1 MDLGKKNIG
10 LALVNSKNKKKS
22 VIYHVGGFGRKK
34 GVSKRGSEIYIS
46 TLSPSPYFFYLHV
59 SKRKFFLP
67 NFFLS
72 EIKKKLS

>member
-1 MDLGKKNIG
+1 MWGG
-10 LALVNSKNKKKS
+10 S
-22 VIYHVGGFGRKK
+22 VGRKGLVK
-34 GVSKRGSEIYIS
+34 EAQKFIS
-46 TLSPSPYFFYLHV
+46 APLSPSPYFFYLHV